1 MLKTFDDYLNDPRI
15 KDEPM
20 GLRITHAMRFKVQDE
35 TEGMTASE
43 RTAYYNEG
51 ARSTFSRLG
60 MTPKHT
66 SLYRE
71 SPLTQ
76 LPKRSIVSP

>member
-51 ARSTFSRLG
+51 TRSSSSRQC
-60 MTPKHT
+60 MIPQ
-66 SLYRE
+66 
-71 SPLTQ
+71 SPLN
-76 LPKRSIVSP
+76 RD

>member
-1 MLKTFDDYLNDPRI
+1 MPKTFDDYLNDPRI

-51 ARSTFSRLG
+51 THSPSSRQG
-60 MTPKHT
+60 MNPQN
-66 SLYRE
+66 
-71 SPLTQ
+71 PL
-76 LPKRSIVSP
+76 KS

>member
-1 MLKTFDDYLNDPRI
+1 MPKTFDDYLDDPRI

-43 RTAYYNEG
+43 RTAYYNEETYP
-51 ARSTFSRLG
+51 SFSQQG
-60 MTPKHT
+60 MISKKL
-66 SLYRE
+66 S
-71 SPLTQ
+71 
-76 LPKRSIVSP
+76 

>member
-1 MLKTFDDYLNDPRI
+1 MLKTFDDYLKDPRI

-51 ARSTFSRLG
+51 TRSRAAR
-60 MTPKHT
+60 MKK
-66 SLYRE
+66 E
-71 SPLTQ
+71 EW
-76 LPKRSIVSP
+76 